1 MTIFFLSDY
10 FFIRYR
16 ALGHTASQSRISTF
30 FLLLDLMHFFDL
42 YHAGQLDFALDVSST
57 LMHLYLAMFSVV
69 VVVVVD
75 LRRYT
80 EAHWSKHELM

>member
-1 MTIFFLSDY
+1 
-10 FFIRYR
+10 
-16 ALGHTASQSRISTF
+16 
-30 FLLLDLMHFFDL
+30 MHFFDL